1 MTIASPIR
9 DTDSDYPMRAR
20 SALHMAHA
28 SLFGKYSPWKDSPII
43 SYNSLFILMENMK
56 LGASLPPSQATFGLV
71 RDYGVYHYRRPIW
84 EAVDGVI
91 KKHSKAVKM
100 QTLQERAAWFQDILR
115 LCVVYDE
122 VQLLMKNLTAG
133 AKALGLGVDIGG
145 FTQPIAVTL
154 NAEETGKDARMIA
167 RELVPQMLEAVDALV
182 SKSKIS
188 T

>member
-1 MTIASPIR
+1 MTITPLIQ
-9 DTDSDYPMRAR
+9 DTDSDYPMRAL

-28 SLFGKYSPWKDSPII
+28 DLFGKFSPWKDSPII
-43 SYNSLFILMENMK
+43 SCNLLFILMENIK
-56 LGASLPPSQATFGLV
+56 LGTSLPPSQATFGLV
-71 RDYGVYHYRRPIW
+71 RDHSTYHYRRPIW

-91 KKHSKAVKM
+91 KNHSKAVKM
-100 QTLQERAAWFQDILR
+100 QTLQERAAWFQNILR

-122 VQLLMKNLTAG
+122 VQLLMKNLIAG

-145 FTQPIAVTL
+145 CAQPISIIL
-154 NAEETGKDARMIA
+154 NSEKTGKDARMIA